1 MHATTLFRRE
11 ILNRVNGYRI
21 AWETRRGQDYDLFMR
36 IFAAGGRGININE
49 IHYFYRCFAGYTPR
63 HAYKYRVGEF
73 IIRYKGFK
81 ALKLG
86 FKSVPYIIK
95 PLILGLIPQGII
107 NKVTGH

>member
-1 MHATTLFRRE
+1 M
-11 ILNRVNGYRI
+11 
-21 AWETRRGQDYDLFMR
+21 
-36 IFAAGGRGININE
+36 
-49 IHYFYRCFAGYTPR
+49 
-63 HAYKYRVGEF
+63 KYRVGEF

>member
-49 IHYFYRCFAGYTPR
+49 IHYFYRCFADILPAMPISIVLVNLLYVI
-63 HAYKYRVGEF
+63 RV
-73 IIRYKGFK
+73 
-81 ALKLG
+81 LK
-86 FKSVPYIIK
+86 P
-95 PLILGLIPQGII
+95 
-107 NKVTGH
+107 